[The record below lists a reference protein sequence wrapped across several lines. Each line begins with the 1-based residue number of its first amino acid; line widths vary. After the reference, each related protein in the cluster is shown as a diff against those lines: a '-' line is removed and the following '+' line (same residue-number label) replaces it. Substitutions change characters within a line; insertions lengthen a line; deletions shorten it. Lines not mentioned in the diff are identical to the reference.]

1 MPRSASNFLPI
12 ACINSIRLAAR
23 CDRTV
28 LLALNNNDPRCSA
41 PVTDLVILDF
51 DGVVADSE
59 VISLGSL
66 QSALKDFGVVFD
78 LPETRRRFLGKSLNA
93 IKADASQIAPE
104 GKWDGFE
111 NHWHSIL
118 FERFSKELVPVAGV
132 ADFLA
137 RLKADGLP
145 YCIASSSGFE
155 RIYFALSVMKL
166 TDHFPCVYSAQQVTQ
181 GKPAPDLF
189 LYAARSMNIAPERC
203 VVIEDS
209 PYGILAARAAGM
221 RSIGFLGGQHL
232 AGSQKSH
239 RQLLLAQGAHEIV
252 DALDE
257 ITFEGQAH
265 LQDRV

>member
-1 MPRSASNFLPI
+1 MAI
-12 ACINSIRLAAR
+12 
-23 CDRTV
+23 T
-28 LLALNNNDPRCSA
+28 NNDPRCPA
-41 PVTDLVILDF
+41 FVTDLVILDF

-66 QSALKDFGVVFD
+66 QAALQDFGVVVD
-78 LPETRRRFLGKSLNA
+78 LPEARRRFLGKSLTA

-118 FERFSKELVPVAGV
+118 FERFSKELAPVAGV

-137 RLKADGLP
+137 RLKAHGLP
-145 YCIASSSGFE
+145 YCIASSSGLE
-155 RIYFALSVMKL
+155 RIYFALSVMNL
-166 TDHFPCVYSAQQVTQ
+166 TDHFPRVFSAQQVTH

-189 LYAARSMNIAPERC
+189 LYAARRMNTAPERC

-232 AGSQKSH
+232 AGLQISH

-252 DALDE
+252 DAFDE
-257 ITFEGQAH
+257 ITFEGQVH
-265 LQDRV
+265 LQNRV